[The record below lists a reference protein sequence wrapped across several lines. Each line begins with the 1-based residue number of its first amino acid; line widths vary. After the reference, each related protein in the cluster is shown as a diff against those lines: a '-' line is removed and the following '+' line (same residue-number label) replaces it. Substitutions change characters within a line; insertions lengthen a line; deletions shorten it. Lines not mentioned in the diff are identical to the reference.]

1 MSQTPSTQKLR
12 KHANLELLEEARACA
27 TLKELG
33 LTQEQVAARVGRS
46 RSSVANLMRLLN
58 LSEEI
63 LGLIGRGELSE
74 THGIALLRAK
84 DPEVRGP
91 LARAAVREGW
101 SAQALQARV
110 DQSNEAAPAPPP
122 ARKQQR
128 PARKQQRPARN
139 LTRIPPQVMHQAATV
154 AWTAR
159 LGGITAEALAERD
172 QLSITS
178 ASKQLDQAV
187 DAGLMDKHS
196 LLVGYSALY
205 TVTRAGHNLACKH
218 ADAGEYASPKGLRMA
233 RVNIKDSRHTIACA
247 GVAAALERRY
257 PDYRLIGERELRRN
271 EGEQSRRLATVEVRG
286 SRRKR
291 SHAPD
296 IVIWPPRMPG
306 ESPPSPVAVEVE
318 LSRKSKTDLIEN
330 CRAWAGCL
338 YVEAVL
344 YFAETRRVE
353 ERLLEV
359 IEELKAEEMII
370 VNPLSEIL
378 KPLPGFPLTDK

>member
-1 MSQTPSTQKLR
+1 
-12 KHANLELLEEARACA
+12 
-27 TLKELG
+27 
-33 LTQEQVAARVGRS
+33 
-46 RSSVANLMRLLN
+46 
-58 LSEEI
+58 
-63 LGLIGRGELSE
+63 
-74 THGIALLRAK
+74 
-84 DPEVRGP
+84 
-91 LARAAVREGW
+91 
-101 SAQALQARV
+101 
-110 DQSNEAAPAPPP
+110 
-122 ARKQQR
+122 
-128 PARKQQRPARN
+128 
-139 LTRIPPQVMHQAATV
+139 MHQAATV

-159 LGGITAEALAERD
+159 LGAITVEALAERD

-286 SRRKR
+286 SRRRR

-318 LSRKSKTDLIEN
+318 LTRKSKPDLTEN
-330 CRAWAGCL
+330 CRAWARCL

-344 YFAETRRVE
+344 YFAETRHVE
-353 ERLLEV
+353 EGLLDV
-359 IEELKAEEMII
+359 IEELKAEEMIM